1 MKHVP
6 TPQPRPEASRQRG
19 FIHPRLVVGI
29 LIILLG
35 TLFLLD
41 NLDVMRVDDLLRFWP
56 LFPLALGLT
65 MLAQPAGSTNRFV
78 GAFLAIAGVWLLLN
92 ELDILDWW
100 FWDAWP
106 VLLIGFGGWMVWRS
120 LREPAGP
127 PRRGEVAP
135 GPAPTTGRVSRPTAS
150 AEDTVSAFAFL
161 CGIEKVNNT
170 KDFRGGEL
178 TAMMGGCEID
188 LRDASIGDEPAVIDV
203 FAFWGG
209 VSIRVPEDW
218 IVTNKVMPLLGGLD
232 DKTRIVSGADSHL
245 LIRGS
250 AIMGGVEVKN

>member
-1 MKHVP
+1 MKHVSMP
-6 TPQPRPEASRQRG
+6 HLQPGASSERG
-19 FIHPRLVVGI
+19 FVHPRVVVGI

-41 NLDVMRVDDLLRFWP
+41 NLDVMDIDDLLRFWP
-56 LFPLALGLT
+56 LFPLALGVT
-65 MLAQPAGSTNRFV
+65 MLAQPAASTNRAV
-78 GAFLAIAGVWLLLN
+78 GALLAIAGAWLLLN
-92 ELDILDWW
+92 ELDIIDWW

-106 VLLIGFGGWMVWRS
+106 VLLIGFGGWLVYRS
-120 LREPAGP
+120 LSGPAGP
-127 PRRGEVAP
+127 VARGEAAP
-135 GPAPTTGRVSRPTAS
+135 GRAAAGQVPGPTAS
-150 AEDTVSAFAFL
+150 AEDTVSVFAFL
-161 CGIEKVNNT
+161 SGVERTNNA

-178 TAMMGGCEID
+178 TAIMGGCDID
-188 LRDASIGDEPAVIDV
+188 LRGASIGAEPAVIDA

-232 DKTRIVSGADSHL
+232 DNTHIVSGADKHL

-250 AIMGGVEVKN
+250 AIMGGVKVSN